1 MTGYELH
8 DLLANA
14 RELISDTWNF
24 FLTVHLAVLG
34 IVFIASR
41 GIGFVER
48 TVLVGAYLAFM
59 YMNYAAQL
67 DNYGQYVQIIEQI
80 ELLPATAEGAATAKA
95 LATMEPVWI
104 TEWLMHAYIAA
115 AAVASLIIM
124 LIRGDRAAN

>member
-67 DNYGQYVQIIEQI
+67 DNSNHRADRII
-80 ELLPATAEGAATAKA
+80 A
-95 LATMEPVWI
+95 
-104 TEWLMHAYIAA
+104 
-115 AAVASLIIM
+115 
-124 LIRGDRAAN
+124 GDRRRGGNRQSPGDDGSRLDH